1 MPRYAINTITE
12 NPFAPS
18 GAQGYYFHL
27 IDEMR
32 EELKLD
38 EYLYVFCSSANKH
51 VFESLFCE
59 NVVPVIFLFSNE
71 RQILRVLTEH
81 VAFPG
86 KINSLGIDVY
96 NCGNLAPV
104 WVPSRCRVVSTNKT
118 MHAFTKP
125 GSMSFVKETYRILLG
140 RHTARRADLV
150 ISNSESNTHD
160 ILKYLPVPKEKIRL
174 VYEALDHRHFFPSRE
189 DRANTFYLAQ
199 FGLNAPFILFV
210 SSFYK
215 YKNAESLIRAFSM
228 LKDRASL
235 QLALV
240 GYPREQDYFQS
251 LKGLVRELHL
261 EDRVVFTGGVS
272 LQDTARFY
280 QAAEVFVYPSKYETF
295 GLTILEAMA
304 CGCPVITSQASSMP
318 EIGGDAALYFDP
330 EDVPQLVKL
339 LEATLNGKEA
349 RTRQIQRGL
358 RRAAEFTW
366 KKTAVQT
373 LQVFREATGFAV
385 MTGTQTGAKPR

>member
-1 MPRYAINTITE
+1 MLRYAINTITE

-32 EELKLD
+32 GELGSD
-38 EYLYVFCSSANKH
+38 ERLYVFCSTANKH
-51 VFESLFCE
+51 VFASLFSE
-59 NVVPVIFLFSNE
+59 NVVPVIFPFSNE

-81 VAFPG
+81 IAFPG
-86 KINSLGIDVY
+86 KITSLGIDIY
-96 NCGNLAPV
+96 NCGNLAPG

-125 GSMSFVKETYRILLG
+125 GSMSFLKETYRILLG
-140 RHTARRADLV
+140 KRTARRSDLV
-150 ISNSESNTHD
+150 ISNSESNTND
-160 ILKYLPVPKEKIRL
+160 IVKYLPVPRRKIRL
-174 VYEALDHRHFFPSRE
+174 VYEALDHQQFFPNRGSQ
-189 DRANTFYLAQ
+189 ANQAYLAQ

-215 YKNAESLIRAFSM
+215 YKNAEALIRAFSM
-228 LKDRASL
+228 LKDRESL

-240 GYPREQDYFQS
+240 GYSREQDYFQF
-251 LKGLVRELHL
+251 LKGLVRELQL
-261 EDRVVFTGGVS
+261 EGRVVFAGGVS
-272 LQDTARFY
+272 LQETARFY
-280 QAAEVFVYPSKYETF
+280 QAAKVFVYPSKYETF

-304 CGCPVITSQASSMP
+304 CGCPVITSNVSSMP

-330 EDVPQLVKL
+330 ENVHQLVDH
-339 LEATLNGKEA
+339 LEATLSGKEA
-349 RTRQIQRGL
+349 REQLIQRGL

-366 KKTAVQT
+366 KKTAQQT
-373 LQVFREATGFAV
+373 LQVFREVAGLQSG
-385 MTGTQTGAKPR
+385 MEPH